1 MKMKNDREILIKMFD
16 DLYLWEKQAKDL
28 YDDYLKTLK
37 DKKEVEIIRGIRDDE
52 LRHMQIVKNL
62 HNLVE

>member
-1 MKMKNDREILIKMFD
+1 MKNDREILIKMFD